1 MKKLKDFIPE
11 YLMKTEM
18 TPRNYATGL
27 LNVLNESTRS
37 NCFDPT
43 IVLRNVLLKLREQ
56 LSIDGYNWVDE
67 KEMLWSEGWDDC
79 LKEIDNI
86 CTTLEN
92 YD

>member
-1 MKKLKDFIPE
+1 
-11 YLMKTEM
+11 M

-27 LNVLNESTRS
+27 LNVLNESTHS
-37 NCFDPT
+37 NRFDPT
-43 IVLRNVLLKLREQ
+43 IVLRKVLLKLREQ
-56 LSIDGYNWVDE
+56 LSIDGYTWEDE

-92 YD
+92 YDD